1 MFLIVSHH
9 RTANSIMIPSHKRLL
24 LNGFLAEFGKYEHS
38 NSDNIIVVLAG
49 GNQSAINVMVRAA
62 KGTVI

>member
-1 MFLIVSHH
+1 MLLVVSLH

-24 LNGFLAEFGKYEHS
+24 LNGFLAEFGKYEHN

-49 GNQSAINVMVRAA
+49 GNQSAINVMVRTA